1 MNYGCIQI
9 IRFQRVLGTSDIKL
23 KRQGLSQK
31 FMSELIP
38 LNVKNKVAA
47 KTGHLHKLFNYIS
60 LLLIIIHIY
69 ANQTAASL
77 CSSQR
82 MCCLVHVPL
91 SCYKPDMIWKNGYFR
106 NRTNGYTIENNRLH
120 FIESIQVVQGNI
132 SYSPLIS
139 TELIHASNRRSLHG
153 I

>member
-60 LLLIIIHIY
+60 LL
-69 ANQTAASL
+69 
-77 CSSQR
+77 
-82 MCCLVHVPL
+82 
-91 SCYKPDMIWKNGYFR
+91 
-106 NRTNGYTIENNRLH
+106 
-120 FIESIQVVQGNI
+120 
-132 SYSPLIS
+132 
-139 TELIHASNRRSLHG
+139 
-153 I
+153 